1 MVICSKCGAE
11 CAEDAKVCS
20 VCGAELGNNQGDGAN
35 KTAPSDDIENTI
47 HQILD
52 TPDTTECYDKKDIDD
67 NKAFSILAYIGFLV
81 FVPMFAAKGSKFA
94 RFHTNQGL
102 ILLICEVA
110 ASILSSVFWV
120 IPYMGRVLS
129 LLIGLPIYLVTVA
142 FMVIGIVNAAKG
154 KAKELP
160 FIGQVKIIK

>member
-1 MVICSKCGAE
+1 MIICSKCGAE

-20 VCGAELGNNQGDGAN
+20 VCGAELGNKQGDNAN
-35 KTAPSDDIENTI
+35 KSVSSADIENAI
-47 HQILD
+47 HQIMD
-52 TPDTTECYDKKDIDD
+52 TPDTTECYDKKDIED

-81 FVPMFAAKGSKFA
+81 FVPMFAAKDSKFA

-102 ILLICEVA
+102 VLLICEVA
-110 ASILSSVFWV
+110 ASILSTAFWV
-120 IPYMGRVLS
+120 IPYLGRVLS
-129 LLIGLPIYLVTVA
+129 LLIGLPVYLVTVA